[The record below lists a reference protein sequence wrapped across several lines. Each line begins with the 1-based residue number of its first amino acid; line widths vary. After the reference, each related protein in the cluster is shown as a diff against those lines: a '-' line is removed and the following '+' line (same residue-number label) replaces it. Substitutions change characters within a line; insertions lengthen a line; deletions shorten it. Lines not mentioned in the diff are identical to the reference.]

1 MISQQVFFTMTL
13 CKFVFETG
21 PDKVSKTHYLSKLS
35 FPNYN
40 KETKLVYPWE
50 ICVEGF

>member
-13 CKFVFETG
+13 CKFGFETG

-40 KETKLVYPWE
+40 KETKVVYP
-50 ICVEGF
+50 